1 MYHGFQVVYQFACG
15 AETFISALP
24 LKFVTKFRR
33 QIFGVSCMRQI
44 YNRSLSSILFG
55 NYFHHQLQSGV
66 TSVQLACF
74 LGCLSVLHKYTYSN
88 IGICITHKYW

>member
-44 YNRSLSSILFG
+44 YDRSLSSILFG

-66 TSVQLACF
+66 TSVQRAF
-74 LGCLSVLHKYTYSN
+74 
-88 IGICITHKYW
+88 